1 MAEHDPRF
9 KRLLQEFFADFMGQF
24 FPEQAARLD
33 FASLSWLDKELLP
46 DLPPGE
52 VVVADLVARLR
63 QRPAPG
69 AESAEA
75 LALVHV
81 EVESREAVAA
91 FRRRMY
97 DYYHA
102 LRRKHDC
109 PVLPIAVYLRVGLE
123 GLGFD
128 SYAEGY
134 NDVELLSF
142 RFLYVGLP
150 ALEAERYVAG
160 GNWLGVALAALM
172 RMPPERRAWV
182 RGEALRRLLLE
193 CPESDY
199 RRWLLCECVE
209 AYLALSP
216 EQEQEYQRLLTTE
229 KYQAMIP
236 TMKTTYEK
244 GMEAGEE
251 RGLVRGQ
258 RQAARIQLEVRFGPL
273 SPAASQRL
281 DEWPAD
287 RLSEL
292 LVAIL
297 KAPSLKDLGLED

>member
-9 KRLLQEFFADFMGQF
+9 KRLLQEFFPEFVALF
-24 FPEQAARLD
+24 FPEHAARLD
-33 FASLSWLDKELLP
+33 FSSLSWLDKELLA
-46 DLPPGE
+46 DLPPGD

-63 QRPAPG
+63 QRPVPNAPPID
-69 AESAEA
+69 A

-109 PVLPIAVYLRVGLE
+109 PVLPVAVYLRVGLE
-123 GLGFD
+123 GVGFD
-128 SYAEGY
+128 SYAESY
-134 NDVELLSF
+134 NDVELLHF

-150 ALEAERYVAG
+150 ALDAERYGAG
-160 GNWLGVALAALM
+160 DNWLGVALAALM
-172 RMPPERRAWV
+172 RMPGDRRAWL

-193 CPESDY
+193 CPEIDY

-209 AYLALSP
+209 AYLTLDP
-216 EQEQEYQRLLTTE
+216 NQEREYERILATE
-229 KYQAMIP
+229 RFQVMIP

-244 GMEAGEE
+244 GMEAG
-251 RGLVRGQ
+251 
-258 RQAARIQLEVRFGPL
+258 
-273 SPAASQRL
+273 
-281 DEWPAD
+281 
-287 RLSEL
+287 
-292 LVAIL
+292 
-297 KAPSLKDLGLED
+297 